1 MNWNWKFR
9 AVWMLCLGVNDMSRE
24 MKDSGVEWLG
34 EIPEDWEITKLKY
47 LGTYINGYAFK
58 PDDWG
63 NTGIRIIRIQDLT
76 GSNDIII
83 AEI

>member
-9 AVWMLCLGVNDMSRE
+9 AVWRLGLGVNDMSRE

-47 LGTYINGYAFK
+47 LVTYINGYAF
-58 PDDWG
+58 
-63 NTGIRIIRIQDLT
+63 
-76 GSNDIII
+76 
-83 AEI
+83 